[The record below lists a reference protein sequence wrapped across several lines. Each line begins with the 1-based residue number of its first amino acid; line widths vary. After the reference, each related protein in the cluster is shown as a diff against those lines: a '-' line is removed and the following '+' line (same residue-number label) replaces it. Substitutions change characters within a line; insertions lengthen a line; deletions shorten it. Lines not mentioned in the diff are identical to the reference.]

1 MRGLMYLSLKA
12 GNIHESEGYIGRQG
26 SCILALK
33 QAKYMI
39 LKSHWSPRLM
49 YLNLKTSKIHDSIGS
64 LVYKTHVFR
73 PYNKQRT

>member
-1 MRGLMYLSLKA
+1 MYLSLKA

-39 LKSHWSPRLM
+39 LLVVQPD
-49 YLNLKTSKIHDSIGS
+49 DSQGTHAIPTQQKNRAHRRGS
-64 LVYKTHVFR
+64 S
-73 PYNKQRT
+73 